1 MKIDE
6 MQSKAKDVSD
16 LLKVLSSENRLMIVC
31 QLSQGEKSVGE
42 LSDFLEMRPAAVSQQ
57 LALLRKDKLVTTRRD
72 AQTIYY
78 ALCRDDVRGLLEFL
92 YTTYCDENIPSN
104 ED

>member
-1 MKIDE
+1 MKINE
-6 MQSKAKDVSD
+6 MQAKAKDVSD

-31 QLSQGEKSVGE
+31 QLSQGEKSVGQ
-42 LSDFLEMRPAAVSQQ
+42 LSEFLEMRPAAVSQQ

-78 ALCRDDVRGLLEFL
+78 ALCRDDGRGLLEFL
-92 YTTYCDENIPSN
+92 YATYCDTEG
-104 ED
+104 